1 MIRRDT
7 KEEFLRS
14 LENWMNEVVAKNA
27 NGHNE
32 AIPGKIKDGF
42 QSSMKANIVYHAD
55 MAKMLESS
63 PDKTLLAYHLLM
75 SNMYRTF
82 MCN

>member
-1 MIRRDT
+1 LIRRDT

-14 LENWMNEVVAKNA
+14 LENWMNEIVANNA

-32 AIPGKIKDGF
+32 AIPEMIKDGF
-42 QSSMKANIVYHAD
+42 QCSMKANIVYNKE
-55 MAKMLESS
+55 MANMLGSR
-63 PDKTLLAYHLLM
+63 PDKTLIAYHLLM
-75 SNMYRTF
+75 SDMYRTF